1 MDNNLDQILANVHQ
15 VSEKIAGMETGAA
28 EANKSI
34 AALTEK
40 QEAMQRELAAL
51 QQNAAAQGAEKTEAA
66 KSYGERFVT
75 SAGYKAFKND
85 MGNRRA
91 GFRLELAAAPE
102 TTQAS
107 NSVSRTTFAPPTE
120 LGLVTDPRKVLN
132 IESLF
137 GHINVSGS
145 AYQYVKYG
153 YTTTGTATG
162 PAVTAEGAAKPEANY
177 TGTIVSGAVKTVAAW
192 TKVTEQMMQDD
203 ANLVSFINDDL
214 RYQLN
219 KVIDQQIVT
228 GNGSGQ
234 LTGLNQSGNYYDYIT
249 GAGLASGDTVIDL
262 ILKVKANMEA
272 ANITNISLLLNPLD
286 WVKVLGAKNANKD
299 YLIPGILDVP
309 AQRIWGIP
317 VILSGSVTSGKF
329 HMGNFFEGGK
339 VIERTGLAV
348 EIDREGDDFTKNL
361 MTIRAERRLDFAVV
375 QPKALAYGN
384 FADVA

>member
-1 MDNNLDQILANVHQ
+1 MDLNQILASVNQ
-15 VSEKIAGMETGAA
+15 VSEKIDASNA
-28 EANKSI
+28 EATKSI

-51 QQNAAAQGAEKTEAA
+51 QQTAAAQGPEKTETA

-107 NSVSRTTFAPPTE
+107 NSESRTTFAPPTE

-137 GHINVSGS
+137 GHISVSGS

-153 YTTTGTATG
+153 YTTTETATG

-249 GAGLASGDTVIDL
+249 GAGLVSGDTVIDL

-272 ANITNISLLLNPLD
+272 ANINNISLLLNPMD

-317 VILSGSVTSGKF
+317 VILSGSVAQGKF

-375 QPKALAYGN
+375 QPKALAYGD

>member
-1 MDNNLDQILANVHQ
+1 MDLDQILASVNQ
-15 VSEKIAGMETGAA
+15 VSEKIDTSNA
-28 EANKSI
+28 EATKSI

-51 QQNAAAQGAEKTEAA
+51 QQTAAAQGPEKTENA

-137 GHINVSGS
+137 GHISVSGS

-153 YTTTGTATG
+153 YTTTETATG
-162 PAVTAEGAAKPEANY
+162 PAVVAEGAAKPEANY
-177 TGTIVSGAVKTVAAW
+177 TGTIVSGAVKTIAAW

-228 GNGSGQ
+228 GTGSGQ

-249 GAGLASGDTVIDL
+249 GAGLVSGDTVIDL

-272 ANITNISLLLNPLD
+272 ANINNIALLLNPMD

-317 VILSGSVTSGKF
+317 VILSGSVASGKF

-361 MTIRAERRLDFAVV
+361 MTIRAERRMDFAVV

>member
-1 MDNNLDQILANVHQ
+1 MDNLDQILANVNQ
-15 VSEKIAGMETGAA
+15 VSEKIAGMENGAA
-28 EANKSI
+28 EASKSI
-34 AALTEK
+34 AAIAEK

-51 QQNAAAQGAEKTEAA
+51 QQNAAAQGAEKTEAV

-137 GHINVSGS
+137 GHISVSGS

-153 YTTTGTATG
+153 YTTTETATG

-228 GNGSGQ
+228 GTGSGQ
-234 LTGLNQSGNYYDYIT
+234 LTGLNQSDNYYDYIT
-249 GAGLASGDTVIDL
+249 GAGLVSGDTVIDL

-272 ANITNISLLLNPLD
+272 ANINNISLLLNPMD

-317 VILSGSVTSGKF
+317 VILSGSVTQGKF

>member
-1 MDNNLDQILANVHQ
+1 
-15 VSEKIAGMETGAA
+15 
-28 EANKSI
+28 
-34 AALTEK
+34 
-40 QEAMQRELAAL
+40 
-51 QQNAAAQGAEKTEAA
+51 
-66 KSYGERFVT
+66 
-75 SAGYKAFKND
+75 

-137 GHINVSGS
+137 GHISVSGS

-162 PAVTAEGAAKPEANY
+162 PAVVAEGAAKPEANY
-177 TGTIVSGAVKTVAAW
+177 TGTIVSGAVKTIAAW

-228 GNGSGQ
+228 GTGSGQ

-249 GAGLASGDTVIDL
+249 GAGLESGDTVIDL

-272 ANITNISLLLNPLD
+272 ANITNISLLLNPMD

-375 QPKALAYGN
+375 QPKALAYGD

>member
-1 MDNNLDQILANVHQ
+1 MDNLDQILANVNQ

-28 EANKSI
+28 EATKSI

-51 QQNAAAQGAEKTEAA
+51 QQNAAAQGAEKTEVA

-137 GHINVSGS
+137 GHISVSGS

-153 YTTTGTATG
+153 YTTTETATG

-228 GNGSGQ
+228 GTGSGQ

-249 GAGLASGDTVIDL
+249 GAGLVSGDTVIAL

-272 ANITNISLLLNPLD
+272 ANINNISLLLNPMD

-317 VILSGSVTSGKF
+317 VILSGSVTQGKF

>member
-1 MDNNLDQILANVHQ
+1 MGNLDKILANVNQ
-15 VSEKIAGMETGAA
+15 VSEKIAGMENGAA
-28 EANKSI
+28 EASKSI
-34 AALTEK
+34 AAIAEK

-51 QQNAAAQGAEKTEAA
+51 QQNAAAQGAEKTEAV

-137 GHINVSGS
+137 GHISVSGS

-153 YTTTGTATG
+153 YTTTETATG

-228 GNGSGQ
+228 GTGSGQ
-234 LTGLNQSGNYYDYIT
+234 LTGLNQSDNYYDYIT
-249 GAGLASGDTVIDL
+249 GAGLVSGDTVIDL

-272 ANITNISLLLNPLD
+272 ANINNISLLLNPMD

-317 VILSGSVTSGKF
+317 VILSGSVTQGKF

>member
-1 MDNNLDQILANVHQ
+1 MDLDQILASVNK
-15 VSEKIAGMETGAA
+15 VSEKIDTSNA
-28 EANKSI
+28 EATKSI

-51 QQNAAAQGAEKTEAA
+51 QQTAAAQGTEKTEAA

-137 GHINVSGS
+137 GHISVGGS

-153 YTTTGTATG
+153 YTTTETATG
-162 PAVTAEGAAKPEANY
+162 PAVVAEGAAKPEANY
-177 TGTIVSGAVKTVAAW
+177 TGTIVSGAVKTIAAW

-249 GAGLASGDTVIDL
+249 GAGLVSGDTVIDL

-272 ANITNISLLLNPLD
+272 ANINNISLLLNPMD

>member
-1 MDNNLDQILANVHQ
+1 MDLDQILASVNQ
-15 VSEKIAGMETGAA
+15 VSEKIDASNA
-28 EANKSI
+28 EATKSI

-51 QQNAAAQGAEKTEAA
+51 QQTAAAPGPEKTETA

-137 GHINVSGS
+137 GHISVSGS

-162 PAVTAEGAAKPEANY
+162 PAVVAEGAAKPEANY
-177 TGTIVSGAVKTVAAW
+177 TGTIVSGAVKTIAAW

-228 GNGSGQ
+228 GTGSGQ

-249 GAGLASGDTVIDL
+249 GAGLESGDTVIDL

-272 ANITNISLLLNPLD
+272 ANITNISLLLNPMD

-375 QPKALAYGN
+375 QPKALAYGD

>member
-1 MDNNLDQILANVHQ
+1 MDNLDQILANVNQ
-15 VSEKIAGMETGAA
+15 VSEKIAGMENGAA
-28 EANKSI
+28 EATKSI

-51 QQNAAAQGAEKTEAA
+51 QQNAAAQGAEKTEAT

-137 GHINVSGS
+137 GHISVSGS

-153 YTTTGTATG
+153 YTTTETATG

-234 LTGLNQSGNYYDYIT
+234 LTGLNQSNNYYDYIT
-249 GAGLASGDTVIDL
+249 GAGLVSGDTVIDL

-272 ANITNISLLLNPLD
+272 ANINNISLLLNPMD

-317 VILSGSVTSGKF
+317 VILSGSVTQGKF

>member
-1 MDNNLDQILANVHQ
+1 MDLNQILASVNQ
-15 VSEKIAGMETGAA
+15 VSEKIDASNA
-28 EANKSI
+28 EATKSI

-51 QQNAAAQGAEKTEAA
+51 QQTAAAQGPEKTETA

-91 GFRLELAAAPE
+91 GFRLELAAAPA

-137 GHINVSGS
+137 GHISVGGS

-153 YTTTGTATG
+153 YTTTETATG
-162 PAVTAEGAAKPEANY
+162 PAVVAEGAAKPEANY
-177 TGTIVSGAVKTVAAW
+177 TGTIVSGAVKTIAAW

-228 GNGSGQ
+228 GTGSGQ

-272 ANITNISLLLNPLD
+272 ANITNISLLLNPKD

-317 VILSGSVTSGKF
+317 VILSGSVASGKF

-375 QPKALAYGN
+375 QPKALAYGD

>member
-1 MDNNLDQILANVHQ
+1 MDNLDQILANVNQ
-15 VSEKIAGMETGAA
+15 VSEKIAGMENGAA
-28 EANKSI
+28 EATKSI

-153 YTTTGTATG
+153 YTTTETATG

-177 TGTIVSGAVKTVAAW
+177 TGTIVSGAVKTIAAW

-228 GNGSGQ
+228 GTGSGQ
-234 LTGLNQSGNYYDYIT
+234 LTGLNQSSNYYDYIT

-272 ANITNISLLLNPLD
+272 ANITNISLLLNPKD

-317 VILSGSVTSGKF
+317 VILSGSVASGKF

-375 QPKALAYGN
+375 QPKALAYGD

>member
-1 MDNNLDQILANVHQ
+1 MDNLDQILANVNQ

-28 EANKSI
+28 EATKSI

-51 QQNAAAQGAEKTEAA
+51 QQQNAAAQGAEKTEAA

-137 GHINVSGS
+137 GHISVSGS

-153 YTTTGTATG
+153 YTTTETATG

-272 ANITNISLLLNPLD
+272 ANINNISLLLNPLD

-375 QPKALAYGN
+375 QPKALAYGD

>member
-1 MDNNLDQILANVHQ
+1 MDNLDQILANVNQ

-51 QQNAAAQGAEKTEAA
+51 QQQNAAQGAEKTEAA

-153 YTTTGTATG
+153 YTTTETATG

-272 ANITNISLLLNPLD
+272 ANINNISLLLNPLD

-375 QPKALAYGN
+375 QPKALAYGD

>member
-1 MDNNLDQILANVHQ
+1 MDLDQILASVNQ
-15 VSEKIAGMETGAA
+15 VSEKIDTSNA
-28 EANKSI
+28 EATKRI

-51 QQNAAAQGAEKTEAA
+51 QQTAAAQGPEKTENA

-137 GHINVSGS
+137 GHISVSGS

-162 PAVTAEGAAKPEANY
+162 PAVVAEGAAKPEANY
-177 TGTIVSGAVKTVAAW
+177 TGTIVSGAVKTIAAW
-192 TKVTEQMMQDD
+192 TKITEQMMQDD

-228 GNGSGQ
+228 GTGSGQ

-249 GAGLASGDTVIDL
+249 GAGLESGDTVIDL

-272 ANITNISLLLNPLD
+272 ANINNISLLLNPMD
-286 WVKVLGAKNANKD
+286 WVKVIGAKNANKD
-299 YLIPGILDVP
+299 YLIPGIMDVP

-317 VILSGSVTSGKF
+317 VILSGSVASGKF

-339 VIERTGLAV
+339 IIERTGLAV

-361 MTIRAERRLDFAVV
+361 MTIRAERRMDFAVV
-375 QPKALAYGN
+375 QPKALAYGD
-384 FADVA
+384 FANVA

>member
-1 MDNNLDQILANVHQ
+1 MDLDQILASVNK
-15 VSEKIAGMETGAA
+15 VSEKIDTSNA
-28 EANKSI
+28 EATKSI

-51 QQNAAAQGAEKTEAA
+51 QQTAAAQGTEKTESA

-137 GHINVSGS
+137 GHISVGGS

-153 YTTTGTATG
+153 YTTTETATG
-162 PAVTAEGAAKPEANY
+162 PAVVAEGAAKPEANY
-177 TGTIVSGAVKTVAAW
+177 TGTIVSGAVKTIAAW

-228 GNGSGQ
+228 GTGSGQ
-234 LTGLNQSGNYYDYIT
+234 LTGLAQSGNYYDYIT

-272 ANITNISLLLNPLD
+272 ANINNISLLLNPKD

-317 VILSGSVTSGKF
+317 VFLSGSVASGKF

-375 QPKALAYGN
+375 QPKALAYGD

>member
-1 MDNNLDQILANVHQ
+1 MDNNLDQILANVTQ

-375 QPKALAYGN
+375 QPKALAYGD

>member
-1 MDNNLDQILANVHQ
+1 MSPLP
-15 VSEKIAGMETGAA
+15 
-28 EANKSI
+28 
-34 AALTEK
+34 
-40 QEAMQRELAAL
+40 
-51 QQNAAAQGAEKTEAA
+51 
-66 KSYGERFVT
+66 
-75 SAGYKAFKND
+75 
-85 MGNRRA
+85 RA
-91 GFRLELAAAPE
+91 SSQAAPKPR
-102 TTQAS
+102 AR
-107 NSVSRTTFAPPTE
+107 VSALIR
-120 LGLVTDPRKVLN
+120 
-132 IESLF
+132 I
-137 GHINVSGS
+137 
-145 AYQYVKYG
+145 
-153 YTTTGTATG
+153 
-162 PAVTAEGAAKPEANY
+162 
-177 TGTIVSGAVKTVAAW
+177 SGAVKTVAAW

-249 GAGLASGDTVIDL
+249 GAGLVSGDTVIDL

-272 ANITNISLLLNPLD
+272 ANINNISLLLNPMD

-317 VILSGSVTSGKF
+317 VILSGSVAQGKF

>member
-1 MDNNLDQILANVHQ
+1 MDNLDQILANVSQ
-15 VSEKIAGMETGAA
+15 VSEKIAGMENGAA
-28 EANKSI
+28 EATKSI

-137 GHINVSGS
+137 GHISVSGS

-153 YTTTGTATG
+153 YTTTETATG

-249 GAGLASGDTVIDL
+249 GAGLVSGDTVIDL

-272 ANITNISLLLNPLD
+272 ANINNISLLLNPMD

-317 VILSGSVTSGKF
+317 VILSGSVTQGKF

>member
-1 MDNNLDQILANVHQ
+1 MDLDQILASVNQ
-15 VSEKIAGMETGAA
+15 VSEKIDTSNA
-28 EANKSI
+28 EAAKSI
-34 AALTEK
+34 AAITEK

-51 QQNAAAQGAEKTEAA
+51 QQTAAAQGPEKAETA

-137 GHINVSGS
+137 GHISVSGS

-153 YTTTGTATG
+153 YTTTETATG
-162 PAVTAEGAAKPEANY
+162 PAVVAEGAAKPEANY
-177 TGTIVSGAVKTVAAW
+177 TGTIVSGAVKTIAAW

-228 GNGSGQ
+228 GTGSGQ

-249 GAGLASGDTVIDL
+249 GAGLESGDTVIDL

-272 ANITNISLLLNPLD
+272 ANINNISLLLNPMD
-286 WVKVLGAKNANKD
+286 WVKVIGAKNANKD

-317 VILSGSVTSGKF
+317 VILSGSVASGKF

-361 MTIRAERRLDFAVV
+361 MTIRAERRMDFAVV
-375 QPKALAYGN
+375 QPKALAYGD
-384 FADVA
+384 FANVA

>member
-1 MDNNLDQILANVHQ
+1 MDLDQILASVNQ
-15 VSEKIAGMETGAA
+15 VSEKIDTSNA
-28 EANKSI
+28 EAAKSI

-51 QQNAAAQGAEKTEAA
+51 QQTAAAQGPEKTESA

-137 GHINVSGS
+137 GHISVSGS

-153 YTTTGTATG
+153 YTTTETATG
-162 PAVTAEGAAKPEANY
+162 PAVVAEGAAKPEANY
-177 TGTIVSGAVKTVAAW
+177 TGTIVSGAVKTIAAW

-228 GNGSGQ
+228 GTGSGQ

-272 ANITNISLLLNPLD
+272 ANITNISLLLNPKD

-317 VILSGSVTSGKF
+317 VILSGSVASGKF

-361 MTIRAERRLDFAVV
+361 MTIRAERRMDFAVV
-375 QPKALAYGN
+375 QPKALAYGD

>member
-1 MDNNLDQILANVHQ
+1 MDNLDQILANVSQ
-15 VSEKIAGMETGAA
+15 VSEKIAGMENGAA
-28 EANKSI
+28 EATKSI

-51 QQNAAAQGAEKTEAA
+51 QQQNAAQGAEKTEAA

-153 YTTTGTATG
+153 YTTTETATG

-249 GAGLASGDTVIDL
+249 GAGLVSGDTVIDL

-272 ANITNISLLLNPLD
+272 ANINNISLLLNPMD

-317 VILSGSVTSGKF
+317 VILSGSVTQGKF

>member
-1 MDNNLDQILANVHQ
+1 MDLDQILASVNQ
-15 VSEKIAGMETGAA
+15 VSEKIDASNA
-28 EANKSI
+28 EATKSI

-51 QQNAAAQGAEKTEAA
+51 QQTAAAQGPEKTETA

-137 GHINVSGS
+137 GHISVSGS

-162 PAVTAEGAAKPEANY
+162 PAVVAEGAAKPEANY
-177 TGTIVSGAVKTVAAW
+177 TGTIVSGAVKTIAAW

-228 GNGSGQ
+228 GTGSGQ

-249 GAGLASGDTVIDL
+249 GAGLESGDTVIDL

-272 ANITNISLLLNPLD
+272 ANITNISLLLNPMD

-375 QPKALAYGN
+375 QPKALAYGD

>member
-1 MDNNLDQILANVHQ
+1 MDLDQILASVNQ
-15 VSEKIAGMETGAA
+15 VSEKIDASNA
-28 EANKSI
+28 EATKSI

-51 QQNAAAQGAEKTEAA
+51 QQTAAAQGPEKTETA

-137 GHINVSGS
+137 GHISVGGS

-153 YTTTGTATG
+153 YTTTETATG
-162 PAVTAEGAAKPEANY
+162 PAVVAEGAAKPEANY
-177 TGTIVSGAVKTVAAW
+177 TGIIVSGAVKTIAAW

-228 GNGSGQ
+228 GTGSGQ

-272 ANITNISLLLNPLD
+272 ANITNISLLLNPKD

-309 AQRIWGIP
+309 AQRIWGTP
-317 VILSGSVTSGKF
+317 VILSGSVASGKF

-375 QPKALAYGN
+375 QPKALAYGD

>member
-1 MDNNLDQILANVHQ
+1 MDLDQILASVNQ
-15 VSEKIAGMETGAA
+15 VSEKIDTSNA
-28 EANKSI
+28 EAAKSI
-34 AALTEK
+34 AAITEK

-51 QQNAAAQGAEKTEAA
+51 QQTAAAQGPEKAETA

-137 GHINVSGS
+137 GHISVSGS

-153 YTTTGTATG
+153 YTTTETATG
-162 PAVTAEGAAKPEANY
+162 PAVVAEGAAKPEANY
-177 TGTIVSGAVKTVAAW
+177 TGTIVSGAVKTIAAW

-228 GNGSGQ
+228 GTGSGQ

-249 GAGLASGDTVIDL
+249 GAGLVSGDTVIDL

-272 ANITNISLLLNPLD
+272 ANINNISLLLNPMD
-286 WVKVLGAKNANKD
+286 WVKVIGAKNANKD

-317 VILSGSVTSGKF
+317 VILSGSVASGKF

-361 MTIRAERRLDFAVV
+361 MTIRAERRMDFAVV
-375 QPKALAYGN
+375 QPKALAYGD
-384 FADVA
+384 FANVA